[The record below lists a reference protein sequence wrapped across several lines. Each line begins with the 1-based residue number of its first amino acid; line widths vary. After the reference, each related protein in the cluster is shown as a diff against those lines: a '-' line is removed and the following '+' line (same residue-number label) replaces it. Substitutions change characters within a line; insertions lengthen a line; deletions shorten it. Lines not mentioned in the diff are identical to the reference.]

1 MLVLNLSSLKVD
13 WKCFVVK
20 KSVGVSGVIQWCFLE
35 WFVLGIE
42 VYQNELGSLKIS
54 ISSRMYNLSIYFC
67 CVLVLTKVSYS
78 T

>member
-1 MLVLNLSSLKVD
+1 MNS
-13 WKCFVVK
+13 
-20 KSVGVSGVIQWCFLE
+20 
-35 WFVLGIE
+35 
-42 VYQNELGSLKIS
+42 GSLKMF